1 MEKREVNPNQE
12 PLLKVSHL
20 SKNFG
25 KVQAAKDVSF
35 VVPQGTMIS
44 LLGPSGCGKTTTL
57 RCIAGL
63 ESPHAGEI
71 VIGGVTVTD
80 VERDILIPP
89 EKRSIG
95 MVFQSYAVWP
105 HMTVFQNVAFPL
117 KLRKREKSSTI
128 EEKVNQTLRLVELA
142 DLAHRPAT
150 NLSGGQQQRVA
161 LARALVGEPQ
171 LVLFDEPL
179 SNLDAKLRDYMRVEL
194 IALQKR
200 LGFTAVYVTHDQQEA
215 LALSD
220 QLVIMNE
227 GSIEQ
232 QGTPLQVYTLPR
244 TSFVADFIGGSNLL
258 RGKIVASKGADHV
271 LVEVED
277 GGNQL
282 TCSVTREKTAGLE
295 GLPVMVSFR
304 PERTSI
310 VPLKTG
316 DSSVPDINCL
326 TGKVEAVLFLGE
338 FYEYSVRVSHIRLK
352 ARSRAAFPIPIDTP
366 ICLSVAPENCLAL
379 PLREPEEKE
388 GFK

>member
-1 MEKREVNPNQE
+1 MPVNHNKE
-12 PLLKVSHL
+12 PLLEVSHL
-20 SKNFG
+20 SKSFG
-25 KVQAAKDVSF
+25 VVQAAKDVSF
-35 VVPQGTMIS
+35 VVPKGTMIS

-63 ESPHAGEI
+63 ESPHAGKI
-71 VIGGVTVTD
+71 TIGGVTVTD
-80 VERDILIPP
+80 VERDIQIPP
-89 EKRSIG
+89 ERRSIG

-117 KLRKREKSSTI
+117 KLRKREKRSNI
-128 EEKVNQTLRLVELA
+128 EEKVNQTLKLVGLA
-142 DLAHRPAT
+142 EFARRPAT

-161 LARALVGEPQ
+161 LARALVAEPQ

-220 QLVIMNE
+220 QLIIMNQ

-232 QGTPLQVYTLPR
+232 QGTPLDVYTLPQ
-244 TSFVADFIGGSNLL
+244 TSFVADFIGGSNLIK
-258 RGKIVASKGADHV
+258 GKIIGAKGTDHI
-271 LVEVED
+271 LVEVEE

-282 TCSVTREKTAGLE
+282 TCSMTREKTAGLE

-304 PERTSI
+304 PERTNI
-310 VPLKTG
+310 LPLKTAEF
-316 DSSVPDINCL
+316 SMPEVNCL

-338 FYEYSVRVSHIRLK
+338 FYEYSVRVGDIRLK
-352 ARSRAAFPIPIDTP
+352 ARSKSPFPIPIETP

-379 PLREPEEKE
+379 LDEASKE
-388 GFK
+388 

>member
-1 MEKREVNPNQE
+1 MEVNQNKE
-12 PLLKVSHL
+12 PLLRVSHL
-20 SKNFG
+20 SKSFG
-25 KVQAAKDVSF
+25 NVQAAKDVSF

-71 VIGGVTVTD
+71 AIAGVTVTD
-80 VERDILIPP
+80 VARDIQVPP

-117 KLRKREKSSTI
+117 KLRKRESRSHM
-128 EEKVNQTLRLVELA
+128 EEKVNRTLKLVGLA
-142 DLAHRPAT
+142 DFSDRPAT

-161 LARALVGEPQ
+161 LARALVAEPQ

-232 QGTPLQVYTLPR
+232 QGTPLEVYTLPQ
-244 TSFVADFIGGSNLL
+244 TSFVADFIGGSNLI
-258 RGKIVASKGADHV
+258 RGKIVGAKGAEHV
-271 LVEVED
+271 LVEVEEE
-277 GGNQL
+277 GNQL
-282 TCSVTREKTAGLE
+282 TCSMTREQTAGIQ
-295 GLPVMVSFR
+295 GKPVMVSFR
-304 PERTSI
+304 PERTTI
-310 VPLKTG
+310 MPLKAAE
-316 DSSVPDINCL
+316 SSLPEVNCL
-326 TGKVEAVLFLGE
+326 PGKVEAVLFLGE
-338 FYEYSVRVSHIRLK
+338 FYEYSVRVGSIRLK
-352 ARSRAAFPIPIDTP
+352 ARSKAATPIPIDTP
-366 ICLSVAPENCLAL
+366 ICLTVAPENCLAL
-379 PLREPEEKE
+379 PLKE
-388 GFK
+388 SENKHGLR